1 MTKTQ
6 EELIQQL
13 VRSVFRLDDLLRECA
28 NEIAAP
34 AGQTGAR
41 WQVLN
46 EIARGAATVSDI
58 ARAKNTSR
66 QGVQRIVNELAEDG
80 IAAAIPN
87 PKHSRYPLI
96 ELTDKGLRALA
107 SIEQERS
114 RWSAR
119 VHSNL
124 SEEIDPSILDL
135 LTQFTHAVEK
145 TISKGKK

>member
-46 EIARGAATVSDI
+46 EIARGAVTVSDI
-58 ARAKNTSR
+58 ARAKNTSPGCSANR
-66 QGVQRIVNELAEDG
+66 Q
-80 IAAAIPN
+80 
-87 PKHSRYPLI
+87 
-96 ELTDKGLRALA
+96 
-107 SIEQERS
+107 
-114 RWSAR
+114 
-119 VHSNL
+119 
-124 SEEIDPSILDL
+124 
-135 LTQFTHAVEK
+135 
-145 TISKGKK
+145 